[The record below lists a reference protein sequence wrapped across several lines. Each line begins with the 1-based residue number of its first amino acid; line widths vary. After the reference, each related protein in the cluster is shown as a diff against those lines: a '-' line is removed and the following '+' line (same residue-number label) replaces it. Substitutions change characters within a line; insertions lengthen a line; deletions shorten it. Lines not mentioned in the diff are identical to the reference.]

1 MNIYSNHMGHGDCHD
16 VIVAGAGSA
25 GVIVAIRLAQ
35 RGLRVLLLEAGPD
48 FPSGPSIPFD
58 AGLTYP
64 LDDLVW
70 GYMSEG
76 DREIPIPRGRLVG
89 GSSAVNA
96 ASAIRPQPAD
106 LDGWIYPQW
115 TFEECLPALRRLESD
130 REFGTHPWHGDDGP
144 IHIERPAQHDPS
156 RLTAACLAAAAE
168 CGYPDG
174 PDLNAPAAHGAGPQ
188 PANVRDGRRQS
199 VLATYLARHRG
210 EPTLEIRPMTHVLRV
225 LISDGKAY
233 GVQTNE
239 GALHAAAV
247 VLAAGTF
254 GSPTILMHSGV
265 GPATHLREHGITPI
279 VDLPVGEGLSDH
291 AAVTVL
297 ALERDGENR
306 TAADRFMIRVAEGTP
321 GREHLHIAGP
331 YAAPTQRRGASDGVF
346 AIVGCVTQPQ
356 SRGHVRLR
364 SADPGRRAAVTLN
377 YYREQADRDA
387 AVECVERIRELLAAP
402 ALAAQVQ
409 QVLLPPPG
417 LQGAGLAALIDRTAI
432 TEHHACGTCALGSV
446 VDERLRVFGVAGL
459 FVVDASV
466 IPLVP
471 RANTN
476 VPTMMV
482 AERFAELAQF

>member
-1 MNIYSNHMGHGDCHD
+1 MGYGDCHD
-16 VIVAGAGSA
+16 VIVAGAGSS

-48 FPSGPSIPFD
+48 FPDGAPIPFD

-64 LDDLVW
+64 LDDLDW

-76 DREIPIPRGRLVG
+76 DREIPIPRGKLVG

-106 LDGWIYPQW
+106 LDGWNCPQW
-115 TFEECLPALRRLESD
+115 TFDACLPALRRLESD
-130 REFGTHPWHGDDGP
+130 REFGSHPWHGADGP

-168 CGYPDG
+168 CAYPPA

-188 PANVRDGRRQS
+188 PANVRHGRRQS

-210 EPTLEIRPMTHVLRV
+210 EPTLQIRPMTHVLRV
-225 LISDGKAY
+225 LVSGGRATGVRTEDG
-233 GVQTNE
+233 V
-239 GALHAAAV
+239 LHAGAV

-265 GPATHLREHGITPI
+265 GPAAHLREHGISPV

-297 ALERDGENR
+297 ALEREGEHR
-306 TAADRFMIRVAEGTP
+306 TAADRFMIRVADGVA
-321 GREHLHIAGP
+321 GQEHLHIAGP
-331 YAAPTQRRGASDGVF
+331 YAAPAQRRGASEGVF

-356 SRGHVRLR
+356 SRGQVRLR
-364 SADPGRRAAVTLN
+364 SADPGQQAAVTLN
-377 YYREQADRDA
+377 YYREQADREA
-387 AVECVERIRELLAAP
+387 AVECAERIRELLAAP
-402 ALAAQVQ
+402 SLAAQVQ

-417 LQGAGLAALIDRTAI
+417 LHGAGLAGLIDRTAI

-466 IPLVP
+466 IPVVP

-476 VPTMMV
+476 VPAMMV
-482 AERFAELAQF
+482 AERFAELAPF